1 MANKFV
7 LTNIEINNFSKKN
20 FELIFFT
27 ISNFF
32 IDCKLH
38 CVLQEMLS
46 SRYQFCLAK
55 QFFLPTIYTYKEN
68 GKVWAKSLYFMM
80 ILNFQTATKK
90 V

>member
-1 MANKFV
+1 MANKCV

-38 CVLQEMLS
+38 RVLQEMLS

-80 ILNFQTATKK
+80 TLNFQTATKN